1 MNKKLYIFMIDHL
14 MKFQYL
20 LINFMNK
27 NYSMKMNMYQ
37 WYNIIN
43 KENNNI
49 QKNII

>member
-1 MNKKLYIFMIDHL
+1 
-14 MKFQYL
+14 
-20 LINFMNK
+20 MNK